1 MLIKFWK
8 QLIVLLVA
16 FISFIAGIYGDEIK
30 ILLPAVEIIT
40 FFVKNKIFY
49 VLGIILLFITL
60 FLFLL
65 DKYKSLEKSSKKNK
79 KQQKFEKQV
88 KRRISLDDGTVITFD
103 IFYDIHGTPSSCN
116 IIVTQANMIP
126 EKHLENRFI
135 NVNGKMFTIKQFVD
149 GILLEEWL
157 NLNV

>member
-30 ILLPAVEIIT
+30 ILLPAVEIIN

-88 KRRISLDDGTVITFD
+88 KR
-103 IFYDIHGTPSSCN
+103 
-116 IIVTQANMIP
+116 
-126 EKHLENRFI
+126 
-135 NVNGKMFTIKQFVD
+135 
-149 GILLEEWL
+149 
-157 NLNV
+157 

>member
-30 ILLPAVEIIT
+30 ILLPAVEIIN

-65 DKYKSLEKSSKKNK
+65 DKYKSLEKLSKKNK

-103 IFYDIHGTPSSCN
+103 IFMTFMVPQ
-116 IIVTQANMIP
+116 V
-126 EKHLENRFI
+126 L
-135 NVNGKMFTIKQFVD
+135 V
-149 GILLEEWL
+149 ILLL
-157 NLNV
+157 RKLI

>member
-8 QLIVLLVA
+8 QLIVLLLA

-30 ILLPAVEIIT
+30 TLLPAVEIIN

-65 DKYKSLEKSSKKNK
+65 DKYKSLEKLSKKNK

-88 KRRISLDDGTVITFD
+88 KRRISLDDGTIRTFD
-103 IFYDIHGTPSSCN
+103 IFYDIHGNPSSCN